1 MNAST
6 TIPSRNV
13 STGAETNHPDSWRL
27 GLRILSLALP
37 VAGLLLASPTLA
49 LQPGQVAG
57 TPVRPDLIDVDAC
70 NVWVDGRETDEGR
83 IPPDQVLWMTEGRPK
98 TPYGERFGPQ
108 EPQGPR
114 HQRYAFRETI
124 PVGSV
129 FCISSGRLSVLK
141 EDAPY
146 PGDMGDDSQWTFAEC
161 LTPQG
166 EVTTLPQEGYALWT
180 LPPGTRTR
188 ALRISCEP
196 KPLDNDRRGWI
207 NNILVLPR
215 RYQSLA
221 PFAHVVT
228 DVNVDRAH
236 RLVDQRHNG
245 LWNTWSNVEGGAD
258 RLKLAPVSRENP
270 GVFSLVWPVTIEF
283 DTLLCLHAGFR
294 TAEVDVYTGPADR
307 DPGTAREEDWTFVR
321 RFEECDLNF
330 PWTWPNVMPL
340 GRKVRTRAL
349 RMRLLDV
356 PLENHDHIRGQ
367 GMDGRRTFLDDVMV
381 FRELPEG
388 APLAAP
394 RFVAELNRELHPP
407 IPVKFSLPEAGN
419 VTLVVEDSTGRRVR
433 NLCADLPCPAGENT
447 VWWDGTDDLGRDVE
461 AASHGLLRI
470 PATPVAP
477 GAYTVRGL
485 WHKPLHA
492 VYEFGAYAPGRFV
505 ATPTAAANWLAN
517 HTNPQAAAYV
527 PADRSPLGE
536 PLVYLGAM
544 VTEGPHGLIWVDA
557 KGEKRGGLRWIG
569 GNWLAAPHLAADHG
583 PSPDP
588 RDAVY
593 VAAVFGRD
601 GDDSIS
607 EVRLNAI
614 QRSSP
619 EGVREIGRF
628 EIARAVKADR
638 VEDRSGFLSGIAA
651 HDGRV
656 ALALPRLD
664 AIWIV
669 DARTGGIVRKIDGL
683 ADLRGIAFA
692 PDGSLR
698 ALSGHRLVSAG
709 EDGIGPAVV
718 EGLEDPVGLTIDA
731 VSRLYV
737 SDRGQSH
744 QVKVFAPDGRL
755 LRTVG
760 HPGAPKSGPYDELCM
775 QNPHGLAVDG
785 ENRLWVA
792 ENDNLPKRVSL
803 WDRDGRFLRAWYGP
817 GKYGE
822 GGTIDAH
829 DPTRFYY
836 AEQDGSME
844 FRLDWERGEDRL
856 VAVLF
861 RNGDYGFSPPGG
873 YGGWGGG
880 AEYAVYH
887 DGKRY
892 LSNCYNNNPI
902 AAPSTMTVFIDNGDG
917 TIRPCV
923 SIGAAGN
930 WHDVLLR
937 DEFRDRWPDPAK
949 RENGLYIWCDLDGD
963 GRMQPAELA
972 IHPHGPSGILLM
984 PDMSVTISQH
994 DGRSLRLRP
1003 QWAAGSDTP
1012 RYDFARAEILAE
1024 GVYGSMSD
1032 GGDYALADDSD
1043 EVAFVK
1049 SVRPF
1054 APHSLSGVKA
1064 GRPVWSYPS
1073 LWPGLHASHSA
1084 PIPDAP
1090 GELVGTVR
1098 VYGPLM
1104 RPRGSQVAPVWFL
1117 GGNTGSV
1124 YLFTRDGLFI
1134 SSLFGDER
1142 SCRPFGLPEER
1153 RGMALDGET
1162 VHGENFWITA
1172 TCTEDGRTYLV
1183 VRNRILRVDG
1193 LDTLRPIA
1201 PVRVTVSEA
1210 DLAKAQ
1216 AWRVARERQRR
1227 LREGTGLLRAP
1238 ILPPGTMSVD
1248 GDFSDWAGIV
1258 PVDIEHRGASAW
1270 FDSDTRPFD
1279 LKGSI
1284 AVCGDRLHIC
1294 WETGDR
1300 DLLRNTGENPV
1311 ALFKTG
1317 GCLDLMLGTDPKA
1330 DAKRNGPVPGD
1341 LRLLVT
1347 RVDDRTRAL
1356 VYRQKVAHRAPSKVV
1371 PFSSPSRTI
1380 PFDQVDDVSSQV
1392 QLAGDDKGRFEA
1404 SIPLR
1409 VLGLAAPQPGL
1420 RLRADIGVLRGADG
1434 QTIARH
1440 YWSNKATAITS
1451 DVPSEAELTPGLW
1464 GLLEFVA
1471 K

>member
-1 MNAST
+1 MHRTPAS
-6 TIPSRNV
+6 
-13 STGAETNHPDSWRL
+13 
-27 GLRILSLALP
+27 
-37 VAGLLLASPTLA
+37 LLLAACLAAAVPAARA
-49 LQPGQVAG
+49 LQPGRVAD
-57 TPVRPDLIDVDAC
+57 TPVRPDLIDREAC
-70 NVWVDGRETDEGR
+70 SVWVAGAETREGA
-83 IPPDQVLWMTEGRPK
+83 IPPEQVLWMTEGRPK
-98 TPYGERFGPQ
+98 TPYGERFGPN

-114 HQRYAFRETI
+114 HQRYAFREEI

-129 FCISSGRLSVLK
+129 FAIASGRISVLK
-141 EDAPY
+141 ADAPY

-161 LTPQG
+161 LTKGG
-166 EVTTLPQEGYALWT
+166 EVASAPQEGYTIWT

-188 ALRISCEP
+188 ALRVSCEP
-196 KPLDNDRRGWI
+196 KPLDDDRRGWI
-207 NNILVLPR
+207 NNLLVFR
-215 RYQSLA
+215 QRFQSLA

-228 DVNVDRAH
+228 DVNAARAP
-236 RLVDQRHNG
+236 RLVDQHHDG
-245 LWNTWSNVEGGAD
+245 LWNTWSNVEGRHDPAELP
-258 RLKLAPVSRENP
+258 RVSRENP
-270 GVFSLVWPVTIEF
+270 GVFSLVWPTTVEF

-294 TAEVDVYTGPADR
+294 TAEVDVYTGPEDR
-307 DPGTAREEDWTFVR
+307 DPGTARAEDWTFVQR
-321 RFEECDLNF
+321 LEECELNF

-381 FRELPEG
+381 LRELPEG

-394 RFVAELNRELHPP
+394 RFVEALRRELHPP
-407 IPVKFSLPEAGN
+407 IPVRFSIPEAGN
-419 VTLVVEDSTGRRVR
+419 VTLVIEDASGRRVR
-433 NLCADLPCPAGENT
+433 NLCADRPFPAGEN
-447 VWWDGTDDLGRDVE
+447 VCWWDGTDDLGRDVD
-461 AASHGLLRI
+461 AAEHGLLRI
-470 PATPVAP
+470 PANPVAP
-477 GAYTVRGL
+477 GSYVARGL

-505 ATPTAAANWLAN
+505 STPTAAADWLAN

-536 PLVYLGAM
+536 PLVYLGAL
-544 VTEGPHGLIWVDA
+544 VTEGPHGLIWVDM

-601 GDDSIS
+601 GDDSVS

-614 QRSSP
+614 RRDNP

-628 EIARAVKADR
+628 EIARGFRANQ
-638 VEDRSGFLSGIAA
+638 VEDRSALLSGIAA

-656 ALALPRLD
+656 ALALPRLN
-664 AIWIV
+664 AIWTI
-669 DARTGGIVRKIDGL
+669 DARTGGIVRKTDGL

-692 PDGSLR
+692 DDGALY
-698 ALSGHRLVSAG
+698 ALSGKRVVHVPAADGDAAPVSILA
-709 EDGIGPAVV
+709 DPRA
-718 EGLEDPVGLTIDA
+718 LEDPVGLTLDA
-731 VSRLYV
+731 VGNFYV
-737 SDRGQSH
+737 SDRGASH
-744 QVKVFAPDGRL
+744 QVKVFDRKGTP

-760 HPGAPKSGPYDELCM
+760 RPGAPKSGPYDENHM
-775 QNPHGLAVDG
+775 QNPHGIAVDG
-785 ENRLWVA
+785 RGCLWVA

-803 WDRDGRFLRAWYGP
+803 WDPKGRLLRAWYGP

-822 GGTIDAH
+822 GGTLDAH

-836 AEQDGSME
+836 AEREGSME
-844 FRLDWERGEDRL
+844 FRLDWEKGEDRL

-861 RNGDYGFSPPGG
+861 RNGDYGFAPPGG
-873 YGGWGGG
+873 YGDWGGG
-880 AEYAVYH
+880 PEYATYH
-887 DGKRY
+887 GGRRY
-892 LSNCYNNNPI
+892 LSNGYNNNPI
-902 AAPSTMTVFIDNGDG
+902 AAPSTMSVFVDNGDG
-917 TIRPCV
+917 TLRPCV
-923 SIGAAGN
+923 SVGSAGN
-930 WHDVLLR
+930 WKELRR
-937 DEFRDRWPDPAK
+937 DEFRTRWPDPDH
-949 RENGLYIWCDLDGD
+949 RENGLYLWCDLDGD
-963 GRMQPAELA
+963 GRVRPAEVTIRPGA
-972 IHPHGPSGILLM
+972 PNGFLLL
-984 PDMSVTISQH
+984 PDMSVTISSH
-994 DGRSLRLRP
+994 NGRSLRLRP
-1003 QWAAGSDTP
+1003 RWVAGSDTP
-1012 RYDFARAEILAE
+1012 RYDLDRAEVLAE

-1043 EVAFVK
+1043 EVALVK

-1054 APHSLSGVKA
+1054 APHSLAGVKA

-1084 PIPDAP
+1084 PIPNEP

-1104 RPRGSQVAPVWFL
+1104 RPRGSRVAPLWFL

-1124 YLFTRDGLFI
+1124 YLFTRDGLFVT
-1134 SSLFGDER
+1134 SLFGDER
-1142 SCRPFGLPEER
+1142 DHRRFGLPVER

-1172 TCTEDGRTYLV
+1172 TCTDDGRTYLV

-1201 PVRVTVSEA
+1201 PIGVRVTEA
-1210 DLAKAQ
+1210 DLEKARQ
-1216 AWRVARERQRR
+1216 WRVARERQRR
-1227 LREGTGLLRAP
+1227 IREGVGLLRAP
-1238 ILPPGTMSVD
+1238 VLPAGAMAVD
-1248 GDFSDWAGIV
+1248 GAFDDWNGVV

-1270 FDSDTRPFD
+1270 FDTNTKPFD
-1279 LKGSI
+1279 LKGSV
-1284 AVCGDRLHIC
+1284 AVCGDRLHVR
-1294 WETGDR
+1294 WDVGDK

-1317 GCLDLMLGTDPKA
+1317 GCLDLMLGTNPGADPK
-1330 DAKRNGPVPGD
+1330 RTGPAPGD

-1347 RVDDRTRAL
+1347 RVDGATRAL
-1356 VYRQKVAHRAPSKVV
+1356 VYRQKVARPDPSRRV

-1380 PFDQVDDVSSQV
+1380 PFDRVDDVSSLV
-1392 QLAGDDKGRFEA
+1392 ELAGDDRGRFEA

-1409 VLGLAAPQPGL
+1409 ALGLAPPKPGL

-1434 QTIARH
+1434 QTVARH
-1440 YWSNKATAITS
+1440 YWSNKSTAITS
-1451 DVPSEAELTPGLW
+1451 DVPSEAELVPGLW
-1464 GLLEFVA
+1464 GLLEFTA
-1471 K
+1471 PPRP